1 MTEIVTTGASMMATT
16 EPHRLAD
23 QLVDSFRNVS
33 WALDQCETAEDAKY
47 SLLHELPPKQVVASA
62 IDAIRQDLDGEPPLA
77 KRLDIVGFML
87 EVQGLTATDEY
98 IYYLARKLGGCSRR
112 RTEMRERDHAWFSMA
127 TIARA
132 IDEVL
137 STLRPKQGRPI
148 PPADILD
155 IAGRYASELIDQ
167 YESLLEI
174 KETIARLELIADGK
188 QLPKPD
194 AGDDDD
200 DVPF

>member
-33 WALDQCETAEDAKY
+33 WALDQCETAKEAKY
-47 SLLHELPPKQVVASA
+47 SLLHELPPKQVVAST
-62 IDAIRQDLDGEPPLA
+62 IDAIQQDLDGEPPLA

-87 EVQGLTATDEY
+87 EVQGITATDEY
-98 IYYLARKLGGCSRR
+98 IWYVARKLGSCSKRS
-112 RTEMRERDHAWFSMA
+112 TEIRERDHAWFSMA

-132 IDEVL
+132 IDEIL
-137 STLRPKQGRPI
+137 STLRPEQGRPI
-148 PPADILD
+148 PPTDILD
-155 IAGRYASELIDQ
+155 IAGRHASELIDR
-167 YESLLEI
+167 YESLMEI
-174 KETIARLELIADGK
+174 EGTIVRLELIAAGK

-194 AGDDDD
+194 AADDGD

>member
-1 MTEIVTTGASMMATT
+1 
-16 EPHRLAD
+16 
-23 QLVDSFRNVS
+23 
-33 WALDQCETAEDAKY
+33 
-47 SLLHELPPKQVVASA
+47 
-62 IDAIRQDLDGEPPLA
+62 
-77 KRLDIVGFML
+77 ML

-137 STLRPKQGRPI
+137 STLRPEKGRPI
-148 PPADILD
+148 PPTDILD
-155 IAGRYASELIDQ
+155 IAGRHASELIDQ

-174 KETIARLELIADGK
+174 KRPLRDLS
-188 QLPKPD
+188 
-194 AGDDDD
+194 
-200 DVPF
+200 